1 MDTTGGGADARLLI
15 IDDDPGIIDVLR
27 AYGEPW
33 GWAITAAASLAQAL
47 SQIAAHAPHVIIL
60 DWQLPDSTGIA
71 SIDTL
76 RQQTAAPILML
87 TVRDQEADIIRALQ
101 VGADD
106 YVVKPFS
113 PGQVLARCG
122 ALRRRDQNPPE
133 ALAPDTLQVHD
144 LQMDIG
150 RRQAWQGARLLDLTA
165 LEWDVLRLLASTP
178 GRVWTRGELLDR
190 IWGDVGDVYERA
202 VDMEILRLRKKLGDP
217 AEAPRYID
225 TVRGVGYRWRAEP
238 RTPPGS

>member
-60 DWQLPDSTGIA
+60 DWQLPDSTGLA

-133 ALAPDTLQVHD
+133 ALAPDTLHVHD

>member
-60 DWQLPDSTGIA
+60 DWQLPDSTGLA

-150 RRQAWQGARLLDLTA
+150 HRQAWQGARLLDLTA

>member
-1 MDTTGGGADARLLI
+1 MDSERGGAEARLLI
-15 IDDDPGIIDVLR
+15 VDDDPGITDVLR

-33 GWAITAAASLAQAL
+33 GWTIAAAASLAQAL
-47 SQIAAHAPHVIIL
+47 EQIAAHAPNVIIL
-60 DWQLPDSTGIA
+60 DWQLPDSTGLA
-71 SIDTL
+71 SLHTL
-76 RQQTAAPILML
+76 RQHTAAPILML

-122 ALRRRDQNPPE
+122 ALRRRDRNHPE
-133 ALAPDTLQVHD
+133 TLTPDTVQVHD
-144 LQMDIG
+144 LRIDTT
-150 RRQAWQGARLLDLTA
+150 RRQVWQGSRLLDLTA

-178 GRVWTRGELLDR
+178 GRVWTRSELLDR
-190 IWGDVGDVYERA
+190 IWGDVGEVFERA

-238 RTPPGS
+238 RTPPGL

>member
-60 DWQLPDSTGIA
+60 DWQLPDSTGLA

>member
-15 IDDDPGIIDVLR
+15 IDDDPGISDVLR

-33 GWAITAAASLAQAL
+33 GWTITAAASLAQAL
-47 SQIAAHAPHVIIL
+47 SQVAAHAPHVIIL
-60 DWQLPDSTGIA
+60 DWQLPDSTGLGSLHA
-71 SIDTL
+71 L
-76 RQQTAAPILML
+76 RQHTAAPVLML

-133 ALAPDTLQVHD
+133 ALAPDTLHVHD